1 MPRYL
6 YLHQLDV
13 FGCRII
19 FINHMSCYNN
29 NNGEKNA
36 SCIKTKKSRLL
47 KAKEKK
53 SCAATIKD
61 LPVKIV
67 LPLDSLPDLRP
78 RERSIP
84 LHGVT
89 CSSTSGTADFLGDKS
104 LMQSLSKERTFFQ
117 LGHFT
122 VIKRA
127 QPLSNN
133 ITPTRDCPR

>member
-1 MPRYL
+1 MAKRT
-6 YLHQLDV
+6 LD
-13 FGCRII
+13 
-19 FINHMSCYNN
+19 SA
-29 NNGEKNA
+29 A

-67 LPLDSLPDLRP
+67 LPLDGLPDLHP

-104 LMQSLSKERTFFQ
+104 LIQSLSNECALFFQ

-122 VIKRA
+122 VIKCA
-127 QPLSNN
+127 QLLSNN
-133 ITPTRDCPR
+133 IAPTRNHPC

>member
-1 MPRYL
+1 MPTVTRW
-6 YLHQLDV
+6 LHFLIV
-13 FGCRII
+13 
-19 FINHMSCYNN
+19 FINHVSCYNN

-47 KAKEKK
+47 KAKKKK

-67 LPLDSLPDLRP
+67 LPLDGLPDNNDLCP

-84 LHGVT
+84 LHGVA

-104 LMQSLSKERTFFQ
+104 LIQSLSKECAFFQ
-117 LGHFT
+117 LSHFT

-133 ITPTRDCPR
+133 IAPTCDRPR